1 MELMGPMETTNTTI
15 LVVDDE
21 RLNRTL
27 MTVALTNVGYSVT
40 CAEHGREALE
50 KLREHSYDTMLL
62 DLLMPEMDGF
72 QVLEH
77 LQHDDDLRQVPV
89 LVTSGLDDMES
100 IIHCLE
106 MGAIDFVPKPFELP
120 LLQARVASALA
131 RRRLALLEAAFSH
144 EHQQVEALLARVLP
158 HGALPNASE

>member
-1 MELMGPMETTNTTI
+1 MELIGPMDTADTTI

-27 MTVALTNVGYSVT
+27 MTVALSNVGYTVA

-50 KLREHSYDTMLL
+50 KLREQPYDVLLL

-72 QVLEH
+72 QVLEYMRHDEH
-77 LQHDDDLRQVPV
+77 LHQIPV

-100 IIHCLE
+100 IIQCIEL
-106 MGAIDFVPKPFELP
+106 GAVDFVPKPFELP
-120 LLQARVASALA
+120 LLQTRVASALA
-131 RRRLALLEAAFSH
+131 RRRLALLEAAYLH
-144 EHQQVEALLARVLP
+144 EQQRAEALLA
-158 HGALPNASE
+158 GATP